1 MHVLFLAP
9 KLCDLV
15 LAVGHSVKSPD
26 GLNLA
31 RPRTA
36 EDEVVI
42 ESRVLE

>member
-15 LAVGHSVKSPD
+15 LAVGHSVKTPD

-31 RPRTA
+31 RPRTTK
-36 EDEVVI
+36 DKVVI
-42 ESRVLE
+42 EPRVLE